1 MLPGAPAE
9 WSFMERISG
18 LDRGFIFSFSLLDT
32 HIHRDTLSLCPCVGG
47 YVCLCVCVLAV
58 TAVTKLW
65 FHPGRPFAFRPL
77 RAPFQF
83 QSPRGGYKP
92 FWKLLSIS
100 NFSAWLPRKKNQLIR
115 KSSPGLPGRLRQG
128 LVNLHLEKVFHTCVG
143 RLSPQGV
150 SAVGKFT
157 VAELLD

>member
-1 MLPGAPAE
+1 
-9 WSFMERISG
+9 MERISG
-18 LDRGFIFSFSLLDT
+18 LDRGFIFSLSLLDT
-32 HIHRDTLSLCPCVGG
+32 HIHRDTLAHTQSVSMCVGG
-47 YVCLCVCVLAV
+47 YVCHVCVLAV

-65 FHPGRPFAFRPL
+65 FHPDRPFAFRPL

-92 FWKLLSIS
+92 LWKLLSIS

-115 KSSPGLPGRLRQG
+115 KSSPGLPDRLRQG

-150 SAVGKFT
+150 SAVGEFT
-157 VAELLD
+157 IAELLY